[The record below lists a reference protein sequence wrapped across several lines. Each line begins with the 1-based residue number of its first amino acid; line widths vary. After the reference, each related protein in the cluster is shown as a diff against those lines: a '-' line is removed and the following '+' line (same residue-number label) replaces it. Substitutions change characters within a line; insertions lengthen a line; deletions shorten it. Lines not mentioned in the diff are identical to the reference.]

1 MNHTKPSAYLIN
13 AIHLRKPYKIP
24 SKYSFEAPI
33 PSPPPKF
40 DALQEPVKSIELEL
54 PDDRLSVME
63 HELPGGSLLCSGCR
77 RDEKGIEFGALSS
90 FDS

>member
-1 MNHTKPSAYLIN
+1 MQYTSVN
-13 AIHLRKPYKIP
+13 
-24 SKYSFEAPI
+24 PI
-33 PSPPPKF
+33 RFRANIAFRPQSLSPPPKF
-40 DALQEPVKSIELEL
+40 EALQEPVKSIELEL

-77 RDEKGIEFGALSS
+77 RDEKGKEIGAISV